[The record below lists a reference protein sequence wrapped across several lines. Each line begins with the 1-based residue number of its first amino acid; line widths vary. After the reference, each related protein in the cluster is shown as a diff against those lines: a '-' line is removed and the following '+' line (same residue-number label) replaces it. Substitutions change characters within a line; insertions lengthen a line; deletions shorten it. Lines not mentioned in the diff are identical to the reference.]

1 MTSETVFPN
10 EKYKHQVE
18 PYLIAKILLFL
29 VYQNRDS
36 MWLNLNIYMSLLI
49 VGSFQGSPGPPGTPG
64 DTGPPGL
71 QGMPGERGIAGTPG
85 PKGDRVSLFIYLFI
99 LFIHLDFLLIMIF
112 WADFYFCHPKLQVI
126 HSFSIRVLRKC
137 SPNCVAP
144 TVVLGPRGY
153 SCEHQ
158 R

>member
-1 MTSETVFPN
+1 MTSETGFPN
-10 EKYKHQVE
+10 EKYQHELE
-18 PYLIAKILLFL
+18 PYVIAKILLFW

-36 MWLNLNIYMSLLI
+36 LWLNLNIQMSLPT

-85 PKGDRVSLFIYLFI
+85 PKGDRVSLFI

-112 WADFYFCHPKLQVI
+112 WADFYFCHPKLQVV

-137 SPNCVAP
+137 TVP
-144 TVVLGPRGY
+144 TLFKAQGDAVVNIRDEPLL
-153 SCEHQ
+153 S
-158 R
+158 